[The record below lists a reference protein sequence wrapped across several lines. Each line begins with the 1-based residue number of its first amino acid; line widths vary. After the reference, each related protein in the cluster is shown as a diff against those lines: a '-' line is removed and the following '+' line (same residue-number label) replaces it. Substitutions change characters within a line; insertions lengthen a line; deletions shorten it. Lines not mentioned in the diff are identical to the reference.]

1 MESDIS
7 KTEQGDPVPKDE
19 RNKKKNWSAVAP
31 PKGEAPLLN
40 GIKQRVMAT
49 TRGAG
54 ELMTTARQSVGE
66 LERSRHIPL
75 KVSDVSDTAAAVL
88 TDKHETKRTNPSQRG
103 EQGLKKPRPNL
114 KATSTHH
121 APVETK

>member
-1 MESDIS
+1 
-7 KTEQGDPVPKDE
+7 
-19 RNKKKNWSAVAP
+19 
-31 PKGEAPLLN
+31 
-40 GIKQRVMAT
+40 
-49 TRGAG
+49 
-54 ELMTTARQSVGE
+54 MTTARQSVGE

-103 EQGLKKPRPNL
+103 EQGLKQPRPNL